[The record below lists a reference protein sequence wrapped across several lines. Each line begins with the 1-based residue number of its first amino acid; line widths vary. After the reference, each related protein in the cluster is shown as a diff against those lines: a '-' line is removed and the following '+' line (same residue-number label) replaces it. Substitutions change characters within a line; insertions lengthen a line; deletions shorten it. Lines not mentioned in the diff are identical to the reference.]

1 VSSYQYIWVASECI
15 CDWLRDATGLYCGDW
30 SWICNAPLDFR
41 KAFDKVLYHRL
52 LQKLR
57 AHGITGTIISWIEN
71 WLGGREQ
78 RIVINGICSSFTA
91 VINGVPQGS
100 ILSPLLF
107 KIFIN
112 DLDDG
117 VISKILK
124 FVDDAKI
131 VRKVA
136 DEIRLRYYHQIYTIL
151 ERCNSWPHV
160 ANRHISISQ
169 LLSLWH
175 HFHNDVI
182 RASRAYCARSP
193 CSHYDVILIVMSFAT
208 ELATPTVT
216 DVHYGHLTAFNV

>member
-1 VSSYQYIWVASECI
+1 M
-15 CDWLRDATGLYCGDW
+15 
-30 SWICNAPLDFR
+30 
-41 KAFDKVLYHRL
+41 AFDKVLYRRL

-57 AHGITGTIISWIEN
+57 AHGITGTIINWIEN

-78 RIVINGICSSFTA
+78 RVVINGICSSFTA

-124 FVDDAKI
+124 FV
-131 VRKVA
+131 RKVA

-151 ERCNSWPHV
+151 ERCNPWPHV
-160 ANRHISISQ
+160 AIRHVSISQ
-169 LLSLWH
+169 LLSL
-175 HFHNDVI
+175 
-182 RASRAYCARSP
+182 
-193 CSHYDVILIVMSFAT
+193 
-208 ELATPTVT
+208 
-216 DVHYGHLTAFNV
+216 